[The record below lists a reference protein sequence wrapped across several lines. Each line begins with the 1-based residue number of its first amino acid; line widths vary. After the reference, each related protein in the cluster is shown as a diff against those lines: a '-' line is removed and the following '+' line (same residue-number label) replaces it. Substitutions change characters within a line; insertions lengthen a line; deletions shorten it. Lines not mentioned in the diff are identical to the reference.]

1 VNVRIPSIS
10 NYSNRFSE
18 MELKSKLPTN
28 FIVLHHFRKDKTEQ
42 ILRDHGLLPPDD
54 GEDMENVQLTNDYYN
69 KIIFIEYVTFFFAYA
84 GQGAAMIEYELRYN
98 NEQGETMNDFNTYH
112 LSALLCIN
120 AICTIA
126 ACICI
131 FSRYLLILR
140 W

>member
-1 VNVRIPSIS
+1 
-10 NYSNRFSE
+10 

>member
-1 VNVRIPSIS
+1 MNVRIPSIS

-18 MELKSKLPTN
+18 MELKSKLSTN
-28 FIVLHHFRKDKTEQ
+28 FIALHHSRKDKTEQ

-98 NEQGETMNDFNTYH
+98 NEQGGTMNDFNTYH
-112 LSALLCIN
+112 LSALLYIN
-120 AICTIA
+120 AILTIA